1 MSSKLKEYRLIRTT
15 YIVEECFVMAEDS
28 EEAEEKGYLEAE
40 DWEFLSDQREIEVE
54 KIKNEN

>member
-1 MSSKLKEYRLIRTT
+1 
-15 YIVEECFVMAEDS
+15 MAEDS